1 MIARNR
7 LYWRVVVF
15 FLVKDFRDKPLLGQ
29 LAQEGI
35 ILDSLWL
42 GFAMVLNFHRE
53 FLCVI
58 EGVIFRYGI
67 YDGIAILWCYCDD
80 AHGQLLEWC
89 ILEMLGVQHLL
100 QVAAWIL
107 DDALFFSD
115 LADADPGEKQGAP
128 YLCSFVSPAI
138 DGQNDAAAGI
148 VPRTHFTKIKRAAM
162 YLKRT
167 LRQILYHD
175 KGNSPSEF
183 CSEWP
188 DPISWL
194 PIRMVYG
201 IME

>member
-1 MIARNR
+1 MFGH
-7 LYWRVVVF
+7 VVKQLFVVGLGLPGLGVF
-15 FLVKDFRDKPLLGQ
+15 
-29 LAQEGI
+29 E
-35 ILDSLWL
+35 L
-42 GFAMVLNFHRE
+42 GF
-53 FLCVI
+53 
-58 EGVIFRYGI
+58 
-67 YDGIAILWCYCDD
+67 D
-80 AHGQLLEWC
+80 
-89 ILEMLGVQHLL
+89 
-100 QVAAWIL
+100 
-107 DDALFFSD
+107 
-115 LADADPGEKQGAP
+115 DADPVEKQGAP

-138 DGQNDAAAGI
+138 DGQDDAAAGI